1 MGRYFYLSILES
13 MSGRKIRFSWIE
25 VCSSLCSP
33 HSVATQDLDLVL
45 PADIEGNSHLVR
57 ATSMLV
63 ALIRVLSE
71 LFFSQESSEYA

>member
-1 MGRYFYLSILES
+1 MVFGAVFLSFDFRVYEW
-13 MSGRKIRFSWIE
+13 KKN
-25 VCSSLCSP
+25 SLCSP

-45 PADIEGNSHLVR
+45 PADREGNPHLVR

-63 ALIRVLSE
+63 ALKRVLSE